1 MATNLKNRKSN
12 KKPYKKL
19 IDKIFFQTLGLFIVA
34 IAIVFFIRSIGQ
46 GEIGNIL
53 TNIISNIFDVDW
65 ESARLMY
72 VYNIRKYFDLIIV
85 GTVIL
90 LFAVFYKVFLSWFT
104 KYFDEMISGVN
115 GIATREQKITMSPE
129 LHFMEDTMNQI
140 KSDLERS
147 AEAERELEKR
157 KNDLIVYL
165 AHDIKTPL
173 TSVIGYLSLL
183 DETPDMP
190 IEQKCKYVHITLE
203 KAYRLEKLI
212 NEFFEI
218 ARYNL
223 HSVPLNKEPIDL
235 CYMMIQLVDE
245 AYPQLTAGEKKV
257 SLNIPQDLNL
267 YADSEKMARVFN
279 NLLKNAITYSA
290 PKSVIEISVEQKE
303 SKTQICFRNQGD
315 IPQDK
320 LNTIF
325 DKFSRLDIARQS
337 ATGGS
342 GLGLAIAKDIITL
355 HDGTICA
362 YSEQNYTTITIEMPN
377 AE

>member
-1 MATNLKNRKSN
+1 LKNRESN

-19 IDKIFFQTLGLFIVA
+19 VDKIFFQTLALFIVA

-46 GEIGNIL
+46 GKIGNTL

-65 ESARLMY
+65 EAARLIY
-72 VYNIRKYFDLIIV
+72 IYNIRKNFDLIIV

-115 GIATREQKITMSPE
+115 SIATRERKITMSPE

-218 ARYNL
+218 TRYNL

-235 CYMMIQLVDE
+235 CYMMIQIVDE

-279 NLLKNAITYSA
+279 NLLKNAIAYSS
-290 PKSVIEISVEQKE
+290 PKSIIEISAEQKE
-303 SKTQICFRNQGD
+303 SKTRICFRNQGD

-337 ATGGS
+337 ATGGA

>member
-1 MATNLKNRKSN
+1 MVTNLKN

-19 IDKIFFQTLGLFIVA
+19 VDKIFFQTLGLFIVA
-34 IAIVFFIRSIGQ
+34 IVVVFFIRSIGQ
-46 GEIGNIL
+46 GEIGNTL

-65 ESARLMY
+65 EPAQLMY
-72 VYNIRKYFDLIIV
+72 IYNIRKYFDLIIV

-90 LFAVFYKVFLSWFT
+90 IFAVFYKVFLSWFT
-104 KYFDEMISGVN
+104 RYFDEMIAGVN
-115 GIATREQKITMSPE
+115 GIANRNEKINMSPE

-140 KSDLERS
+140 KSDLEKS
-147 AEAERELEKR
+147 AEAERDLEKR

-190 IEQKCKYVHITLE
+190 IEQKSKYIHITLE

-218 ARYNL
+218 TRYNL
-223 HSVPLNKEPIDL
+223 NSVPLSKEPIDL
-235 CYMMIQLVDE
+235 SYMLVQIVDE
-245 AYPQLTAGEKKV
+245 AYPQLTASEKEV

-279 NLLKNAITYSA
+279 NLLKNAIAYS
-290 PKSVIEISVEQKE
+290 KSHSVIEISAEWKE
-303 SKTQICFRNQGD
+303 NKTEIRFRNQGM

-320 LNTIF
+320 LDTIF
-325 DKFSRLDIARQS
+325 DKFSRLDAARQS
-337 ATGGS
+337 STGGF

-355 HDGTICA
+355 HGGTIYA
-362 YSEQNYTTITIEMPN
+362 YSDQSHFTIVIEMPGRGN
-377 AE
+377 SK